1 MPIKKTTTKK
11 RKHIVYHR
19 QLFATSEDGFNL
31 LSISISQTKNWEQY
45 GIIQRYFSVANL
57 T

>member
-1 MPIKKTTTKK
+1 MPIKKKK
-11 RKHIVYHR
+11 KKKNHIVYHR

>member
-11 RKHIVYHR
+11 HIVYQR
-19 QLFATSEDGFNL
+19 KLFATSEGRFNL
-31 LSISISQTKNWEQY
+31 LSIRISQTKNWEQY

>member
-1 MPIKKTTTKK
+1 MPIKKKQK
-11 RKHIVYHR
+11 QKKHIVYHR
-19 QLFATSEDGFNL
+19 QLFATSEDGINL